1 MRAPAFFS
9 LSVLLSVAA
18 RFVIGQSAWRP
29 LALLFLL
36 LRLRLRLLL
45 LLLLTL
51 DSLRRLS
58 LLVRHLHL
66 CFRSLR
72 WWLRSGNARLL
83 LRFRSL
89 RRWLRSGN
97 ARLLLRFRSLR
108 RWLRSHRARLRLRS
122 CSLWR
127 GLWSHRA
134 RLRLCSRRWRR
145 RFLWRLLLGRGSY
158 ITASWSGLRLRLWL
172 IDAPSRLYVV
182 ANAFTLCLLR
192 RHALSALLRRRLFAL
207 LLLRLSLLLLQLLHL
222 LSRYSVATCG
232 FP

>member
-1 MRAPAFFS
+1 MHAPAFFS

-58 LLVRHLHL
+58 LLLRHLHPCFRSL
-66 CFRSLR
+66 RWWLRSGNARLLLRFRSLR

-89 RRWLRSGN
+89 RRWLR
-97 ARLLLRFRSLR
+97 
-108 RWLRSHRARLRLRS
+108 
-122 CSLWR
+122 
-127 GLWSHRA
+127 SHRA

-158 ITASWSGLRLRLWL
+158 ITASWSGLRLRLSL
-172 IDAPSRLYVV
+172 INAPSRLHVV
-182 ANAFTLCLLR
+182 ANAFTLRLLR

>member
-1 MRAPAFFS
+1 MKQGPACPS
-9 LSVLLSVAA
+9 LFLLQQSAA
-18 RFVIGQSAWRP
+18 VGLPQIVIGQLAWRP
-29 LALLFLL
+29 LALFFLL
-36 LRLRLRLLL
+36 LRWR
-45 LLLLTL
+45 
-51 DSLRRLS
+51 LRRLS
-58 LLVRHLHL
+58 LLLPHLRL
-66 CFRSLR
+66 RFRSLR
-72 WWLRSGNARLL
+72 WRLRSGNARLR

-89 RRWLRSGN
+89 WRWLR
-97 ARLLLRFRSLR
+97 
-108 RWLRSHRARLRLRS
+108 
-122 CSLWR
+122 
-127 GLWSHRA
+127 SHRA

-158 ITASWSGLRLRLWL
+158 ITASWSGLRLRLSL
-172 IDAPSRLYVV
+172 INAPSRLHVV

>member
-1 MRAPAFFS
+1 MHAPAFFS

-36 LRLRLRLLL
+36 RLRLRLLLL

-58 LLVRHLHL
+58 LLLRHLHP

-89 RRWLRSGN
+89 RRWLR
-97 ARLLLRFRSLR
+97 
-108 RWLRSHRARLRLRS
+108 
-122 CSLWR
+122 
-127 GLWSHRA
+127 SHRA

-158 ITASWSGLRLRLWL
+158 ITASWSGLRLRLSL
-172 IDAPSRLYVV
+172 INAPSRLHVV
-182 ANAFTLCLLR
+182 ANAFTLRLLRSHALSTLLR
-192 RHALSALLRRRLFAL
+192 RCLFAL